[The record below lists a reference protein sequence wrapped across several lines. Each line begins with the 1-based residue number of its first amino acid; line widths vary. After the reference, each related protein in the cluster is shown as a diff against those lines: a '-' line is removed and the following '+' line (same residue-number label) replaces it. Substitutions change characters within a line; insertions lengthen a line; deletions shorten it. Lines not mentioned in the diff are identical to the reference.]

1 MADNNM
7 KKKAI
12 IFDLDG
18 VIFDTE
24 RLYLEVWQEVFKEY
38 GYNLKKELYCTCMG
52 KGREKVK
59 EIYKESFGTSLPIEE
74 MYKIKDERLDRRIE
88 TDETLLKKGVKETLT
103 YLKENGYKI
112 ALATSAKR
120 DRVERDLKRFKIKEF
135 FDFIV
140 TAEEVK
146 NSKPSPEIY
155 LKAMEGINVK
165 AEDTIIVEDSEAGV
179 QGGISSKAQVIHIK
193 DLIDLNYEGVESIKD
208 ITKLIDILDTNA

>member
-52 KGREKVK
+52 KGRAKVK

-74 MYKIKDERLDRRIE
+74 MYKIKDERLDRRMEI
-88 TDETLLKKGVKETLT
+88 DETLLKKGVKETLT

-165 AEDTIIVEDSEAGV
+165 AEDTIIVEDSETGV